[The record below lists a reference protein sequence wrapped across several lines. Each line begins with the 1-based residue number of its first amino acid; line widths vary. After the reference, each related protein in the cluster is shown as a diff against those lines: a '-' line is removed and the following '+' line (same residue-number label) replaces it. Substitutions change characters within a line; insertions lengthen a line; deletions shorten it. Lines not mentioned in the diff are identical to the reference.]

1 MTNDQ
6 FLLFPMLS
14 YGYKN
19 TMGAVACLFFSDPPL
34 TPHANKNMEKLIRI
48 WKGWDRGNKCE
59 RRGLWDGGGLRAY
72 DQRGLHAHEQ
82 RRLLRCGNATPGLL
96 HPLLRQANLRA

>member
-19 TMGAVACLFFSDPPL
+19 TVGAVAHLFFSDPPFA
-34 TPHANKNMEKLIRI
+34 PHAIIVFRGEGFLNVSRGGRGVNRLRNKK
-48 WKGWDRGNKCE
+48 
-59 RRGLWDGGGLRAY
+59 
-72 DQRGLHAHEQ
+72 
-82 RRLLRCGNATPGLL
+82 
-96 HPLLRQANLRA
+96 

>member
-19 TMGAVACLFFSDPPL
+19 TVGAVAHVFFSDPPFA
-34 TPHANKNMEKLIRI
+34 PHATDWERIMRANKI
-48 WKGWDRGNKCE
+48 NKD
-59 RRGLWDGGGLRAY
+59 L
-72 DQRGLHAHEQ
+72 
-82 RRLLRCGNATPGLL
+82 
-96 HPLLRQANLRA
+96 

>member
-19 TMGAVACLFFSDPPL
+19 TVGAVTHLFFSDPSL
-34 TPHANKNMEKLIRI
+34 TPHANLMGALV
-48 WKGWDRGNKCE
+48 
-59 RRGLWDGGGLRAY
+59 LRPV
-72 DQRGLHAHEQ
+72 
-82 RRLLRCGNATPGLL
+82 PGFSEVSFSV
-96 HPLLRQANLRA
+96 

>member
-19 TMGAVACLFFSDPPL
+19 TVGAVACLLFSDPSL
-34 TPHANKNMEKLIRI
+34 TPHANNVFVDVVNVENASICSLFQVT
-48 WKGWDRGNKCE
+48 
-59 RRGLWDGGGLRAY
+59 LR
-72 DQRGLHAHEQ
+72 
-82 RRLLRCGNATPGLL
+82 TMF
-96 HPLLRQANLRA
+96 

>member
-19 TMGAVACLFFSDPPL
+19 TVGAVAHLFFSDPPL
-34 TPHANKNMEKLIRI
+34 TPHATS
-48 WKGWDRGNKCE
+48 GVFGNNVFV
-59 RRGLWDGGGLRAY
+59 GVPVVAV
-72 DQRGLHAHEQ
+72 
-82 RRLLRCGNATPGLL
+82 
-96 HPLLRQANLRA
+96 

>member
-19 TMGAVACLFFSDPPL
+19 TVGAVAHLFFSDPPFA
-34 TPHANKNMEKLIRI
+34 PHATTEETQMPEIIQNSTSVI
-48 WKGWDRGNKCE
+48 GDRG
-59 RRGLWDGGGLRAY
+59 
-72 DQRGLHAHEQ
+72 
-82 RRLLRCGNATPGLL
+82 PGLDVIVGGD
-96 HPLLRQANLRA
+96 

>member
-19 TMGAVACLFFSDPPL
+19 TVGAVAHLFFSDPPFA
-34 TPHANKNMEKLIRI
+34 PHASNEADAGNESMIGMSRGRSENGFLMTLLSAHKEFFKDEYVPLQLRDVRVVLQGRNM
-48 WKGWDRGNKCE
+48 
-59 RRGLWDGGGLRAY
+59 A
-72 DQRGLHAHEQ
+72 
-82 RRLLRCGNATPGLL
+82 
-96 HPLLRQANLRA
+96 

>member
-19 TMGAVACLFFSDPPL
+19 TVGAVAHLFFSDPPFA
-34 TPHANKNMEKLIRI
+34 PHAIPVCYFDSKYISEILV
-48 WKGWDRGNKCE
+48 
-59 RRGLWDGGGLRAY
+59 
-72 DQRGLHAHEQ
+72 
-82 RRLLRCGNATPGLL
+82 LL
-96 HPLLRQANLRA
+96 HSLMIIDIFYTLNTIFQNDPVIKKQRSKFFVKQAHVITHQLTS

>member
-19 TMGAVACLFFSDPPL
+19 TVGAVAHLFFSDPPFA
-34 TPHANKNMEKLIRI
+34 PHATKGRLWPRPSEHYDADAEDVQERGRWKKSRNIRRLELNR
-48 WKGWDRGNKCE
+48 W
-59 RRGLWDGGGLRAY
+59 LM
-72 DQRGLHAHEQ
+72 HEQ
-82 RRLLRCGNATPGLL
+82 E
-96 HPLLRQANLRA
+96 H

>member
-19 TMGAVACLFFSDPPL
+19 TVGAVAHLFFSDPPFA
-34 TPHANKNMEKLIRI
+34 PHATPVAV
-48 WKGWDRGNKCE
+48 
-59 RRGLWDGGGLRAY
+59 GLDLQQCTTVHILGLRV
-72 DQRGLHAHEQ
+72 
-82 RRLLRCGNATPGLL
+82 LLGDG
-96 HPLLRQANLRA
+96 

>member
-19 TMGAVACLFFSDPPL
+19 TVGAVAHLFFSDPPFA
-34 TPHANKNMEKLIRI
+34 PHAKVEAVFKTCEKLL
-48 WKGWDRGNKCE
+48 GD
-59 RRGLWDGGGLRAY
+59 
-72 DQRGLHAHEQ
+72 
-82 RRLLRCGNATPGLL
+82 TP
-96 HPLLRQANLRA
+96 

>member
-19 TMGAVACLFFSDPPL
+19 TVGAVAHLFFSDPPFA
-34 TPHANKNMEKLIRI
+34 PHAIVTLITRSYELNQ
-48 WKGWDRGNKCE
+48 D
-59 RRGLWDGGGLRAY
+59 LRLALPFCLLPAY
-72 DQRGLHAHEQ
+72 SGQPLSYHSAILIQQWQRDIFLI
-82 RRLLRCGNATPGLL
+82 TS
-96 HPLLRQANLRA
+96 

>member
-19 TMGAVACLFFSDPPL
+19 TVGAVAHLFFSDPPFA
-34 TPHANKNMEKLIRI
+34 PHAILMNKTSARKLIVTENMAMI
-48 WKGWDRGNKCE
+48 FNG
-59 RRGLWDGGGLRAY
+59 
-72 DQRGLHAHEQ
+72 
-82 RRLLRCGNATPGLL
+82 
-96 HPLLRQANLRA
+96 

>member
-19 TMGAVACLFFSDPPL
+19 TVGAVAHLFFSDPPFA
-34 TPHANKNMEKLIRI
+34 PHATT
-48 WKGWDRGNKCE
+48 
-59 RRGLWDGGGLRAY
+59 RAY
-72 DQRGLHAHEQ
+72 YADLALRPGCRSLTTDVCVPISALPQLV
-82 RRLLRCGNATPGLL
+82 RRSKFAVFFDFVAVNIAFALTFHFCQDNS
-96 HPLLRQANLRA
+96 